1 MSKKLLNFLKRN
13 KKWIYISAT
22 IIVIVA
28 ALCVYYFFYMSKPNF
43 SDRRFNFVSS
53 SAGEHLK
60 PGDKIT
66 YIINY
71 KNTGNRDVDELVIEL
86 EVPEH
91 TVFISTDYNDVL
103 KVDDKTLEYKI
114 GKVKKNEQGM
124 FTMVVEVCKPLD
136 NGTLINLDKVK
147 FKYRIGWDVLN
158 ENIDA
163 GLVNRVESSPELS
176 FKAEAVDEN
185 GGVVR
190 LGDILQYNLVV
201 ENIGDTNASDVE
213 IKSNISE
220 FVDIIENS
228 ITGNGE
234 HRDSYILWKIDN
246 IEADKSETL
255 TFKVR
260 VKDTLN
266 GDELITCRN
275 TLKYDSN
282 IIEKTLEEKLSLYP
296 DLTKSEIHIYDVN
309 GGELY
314 PGEIINV
321 KIIIRNTGE
330 KKEESYKLIC
340 PTPEGATYISRSG
353 TPEGIRWSDE
363 IRGLIWD
370 LKDLDTGEGKEI
382 TYSMKVNDDL
392 VNTGGVITT
401 HFKIEYSNGTIE
413 LPSKSLNV
421 RGNASVTIVVMGDS
435 LIEKSNWVQ
444 IFDGL
449 LETNYPY
456 AEYNTIAS
464 GKSGEMAS
472 GGNTRFESTVAIHN
486 PQIVIIAY
494 GTNDTGVNL
503 LSFTENLEAL
513 VVKSKNMGA
522 RVFIN
527 LIGPI
532 LQSGK
537 ESYPVYNDAIR
548 TIAAKHGAV
557 VIDVLTP
564 LSQNPGEYLSDGVHY
579 SPAGASVVAHTVYSY
594 VSQYLGTIGQKL

>member
-1 MSKKLLNFLKRN
+1 MGEKLLNFLKHN
-13 KKWIYISAT
+13 KKWIYVAVAVIVISAA
-22 IIVIVA
+22 ISA
-28 ALCVYYFFYMSKPNF
+28 YYFFYLTKPNF
-43 SDRRFNFVSS
+43 SDRRSNSVSS

-86 EVPEH
+86 KVPEH
-91 TVFISTDYNDVL
+91 TFFVSTDCNDVS
-103 KVDDKTLEYKI
+103 KVNDKTFELNA
-114 GKVKKNEQGM
+114 GNVKKREYGT
-124 FTMVVEVCKPLD
+124 FTFIVEVCKPLD
-136 NGTLINLDKVK
+136 NGTLINLDEVK
-147 FKYRIGWDVLN
+147 FKYKISGDVFN
-158 ENIDA
+158 ENINA
-163 GLVNRVESSPELS
+163 GLVSRVESSPELN
-176 FKAEAVDEN
+176 FKAKAVDEN

-201 ENIGDTNASDVE
+201 ENTGDMNASDVE
-213 IKSNISE
+213 IKSDISE
-220 FVDIIENS
+220 FVDIIGDS

-234 HRDSYILWKIDN
+234 YRDSYILWKIDN
-246 IEADKSETL
+246 VEINKPETL
-255 TFKVR
+255 SFKVR

-282 IIEKTLEEKLSLYP
+282 IIEKTLEEKLNLYP
-296 DLTKSEIHIYDVN
+296 DLTKSEAHIYDAN

-330 KKEESYKLIC
+330 KKEKSYKLIC
-340 PTPEGATYISRSG
+340 PTPEGATYISQSG
-353 TPEGIRWSDE
+353 TPEGISWSDE

-370 LKDLDTGEGKEI
+370 LKDLDIGEEKEI
-382 TYSMKVNDDL
+382 TYSMKVNENL
-392 VNTGGVITT
+392 VNSGGVITT

-413 LPSKSLNV
+413 LLPKSLTV
-421 RGNASVTIVVMGDS
+421 RGNASVTIVAMGDS
-435 LIEKSNWVQ
+435 LIEMSNWVQ
-444 IFDGL
+444 IFDEL
-449 LETNYPY
+449 LEANYPY

-464 GKSGEMAS
+464 GKSGEMAR
-472 GGNTRFESTVAIHN
+472 GGNARFESTVAIHN

-494 GTNDTGVNL
+494 GTNDTGGSL
-503 LSFTENLEAL
+503 SSFTANLEAI
-513 VVKSKNMGA
+513 VVKSKNLGA

-532 LQSGK
+532 FRSGK
-537 ESYPVYNDAIR
+537 GSYPVYNDAIR

-564 LSQNPGEYLSDGVHY
+564 LSQNPGEYLYDGMHY